1 MHYMYRVSRLDH
13 HSAAKKK
20 NGIELKYSIIC
31 VAVNIESTDSS
42 TIGVVRRS
50 DNVPFRVAEIRGV
63 GPYPKLLSLAK
74 IVATVAYAAD
84 FVSET
89 SRIELVWLSLR
100 PPN

>member
-1 MHYMYRVSRLDH
+1 M
-13 HSAAKKK
+13 
-20 NGIELKYSIIC
+20 
-31 VAVNIESTDSS
+31 
-42 TIGVVRRS
+42 
-50 DNVPFRVAEIRGV
+50 PFRVAEIRGV

-89 SRIELVWLSLR
+89 SRIELVSLSLR